1 MVRALFNSAA
11 ALAALASFVVASADA
26 QPPPPDINHLR
37 NDAWGGMVRL
47 TVPAGSDSHARDQM
61 TAAVATYRQFVQDGP
76 ARTASV
82 ALGQAVAEQVLAARS
97 NAGANAP
104 DPSQSHNQITIVPD
118 SELELLGVS
127 VDHKTWE
134 APDGT
139 IYQCNGGF
147 YAIRVKGQGTIWCN
161 GKEL

>member
-1 MVRALFNSAA
+1 MRKLIIGIF
-11 ALAALASFVVASADA
+11 
-26 QPPPPDINHLR
+26 
-37 NDAWGGMVRL
+37 
-47 TVPAGSDSHARDQM
+47 
-61 TAAVATYRQFVQDGP
+61 AAVLGFG
-76 ARTASV
+76 ASV
-82 ALGQAVAEQVLAARS
+82 ALACENGNCVALGPGAACADGEG
-97 NAGANAP
+97 NC
-104 DPSQSHNQITIVPD
+104 NQITVPD

-147 YAIRVKGQGTIWCN
+147 HAIKVKGQGTIWCN